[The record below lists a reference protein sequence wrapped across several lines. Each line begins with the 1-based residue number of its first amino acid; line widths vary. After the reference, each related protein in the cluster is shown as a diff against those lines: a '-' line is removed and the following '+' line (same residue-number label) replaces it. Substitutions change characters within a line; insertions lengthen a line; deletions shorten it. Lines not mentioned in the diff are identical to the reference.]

1 MARYL
6 AILLLATAL
15 LIPLTAAAIGNVPK
29 AGNAIAQQLDSQ
41 LMKRYGGSTGGA
53 NSGTAG
59 SDGVSMSG
67 TTSVSKYDV
76 RQGISIMA
84 TVPVSLNNLQVS
96 SPLAR
101 QVVEEVS
108 RWLISAGYV
117 FEEIRKGQDIQFSSP
132 TGETI
137 LTRDTARLAT
147 RSVTSAGVLVGTYV
161 VTNEQVRFNIRILHT
176 PSNEV
181 LAMGTATVPIT
192 DDIRPLLYDVSQV
205 PVKVMPSIGT
215 QLQ

>member
-1 MARYL
+1 MPRYF
-6 AILLLATAL
+6 AVL
-15 LIPLTAAAIGNVPK
+15 LIIAVLCMPIAAAAVGNVPK
-29 AGNAIAQQLDSQ
+29 AANDIAQQMDKQ
-41 LMKRYGGSTGGA
+41 LMTRYAPQSGSS
-53 NSGTAG
+53 SGE
-59 SDGVSMSG
+59 GVSMSG
-67 TTSVSKYDV
+67 SSNNYAV
-76 RQGISIMA
+76 RQRISLMS

-101 QVVEEVS
+101 QMAEEIT
-108 RWLISAGYV
+108 RWLVNAGYI
-117 FEEIRKGQDIQFSSP
+117 FEEIRKGQDLQFSSP

-147 RSVTSAGVLVGTYV
+147 RSVTSAGIVVGTYV
-161 VTNEQVRFNIRILHT
+161 ISKDQVRFNIRILHT

-192 DDIRPLLYDVSQV
+192 DDIRPLLYDVSQT

-215 QLQ
+215 RLQ

>member
-1 MARYL
+1 MARYF
-6 AILLLATAL
+6 AILLLVTAL
-15 LIPLTAAAIGNVPK
+15 LIPLTAAAIGNVPR
-29 AGNAIAQQLDSQ
+29 AGNDIAQQLDKQ
-41 LMKRYGGSTGGA
+41 LMTRYGPKSTD
-53 NSGTAG
+53 T

-67 TTSVSKYDV
+67 SSANYTT
-76 RQGISIMA
+76 RQRISIMA

-101 QVVEEVS
+101 QMAEEIS
-108 RWLISAGYV
+108 RWLISAGYI

-137 LTRDTARLAT
+137 LTRDTAKLAT
-147 RSVTSAGVLVGTYV
+147 RSVTSAGIMVGTYV
-161 VTNEQVRFNIRILHT
+161 ITKEQVRFSIRILHT

-192 DDIRPLLYDVSQV
+192 DDIRPLLYDVSQN

-215 QLQ
+215 KLQ

>member
-6 AILLLATAL
+6 AILLLIAAL
-15 LIPLTAAAIGNVPK
+15 LMPLTAAAIGNVPK
-29 AGNAIAQQLDSQ
+29 AANDIAEQMDKQ
-41 LMKRYGGSTGGA
+41 LMIRYAPKPDKSASGGNSLNGG
-53 NSGTAG
+53 
-59 SDGVSMSG
+59 
-67 TTSVSKYDV
+67 TSAKELEFDT
-76 RQGISIMA
+76 RQRISIMV

-101 QVVEEVS
+101 QVAEEVS
-108 RWLISAGYV
+108 RWLINAGYV
-117 FEEIRKGQDIQFSSP
+117 FEEIRKGKDIQFSSP

-137 LTRDTARLAT
+137 LTRNTAKLAT
-147 RSVTSAGVLVGTYV
+147 RSVTSAGIMVGTYV
-161 VTNEQVRFNIRILHT
+161 VTKEQVRFNIRILHT

-192 DDIRPLLYDVSQV
+192 DDIRPLLYDMSQT
-205 PVKVMPSIGT
+205 PIKVMPSIGT